1 MHVPGQVEETIPL
14 QWLSAH
20 ERDSYTALKQAAAQR
35 QRDGTAG
42 RGELLSNVMLLRQA
56 CTIPP
61 PRT

>member
-1 MHVPGQVEETIPL
+1 MPL

-42 RGELLSNVMLLRQA
+42 RGELLSNVMRLRQA